1 MNGIESRCYQNEIQW
16 DTNYIVS
23 SFKSITTRHVNINM
37 NNDGFIE
44 HNSKQQGYI
53 IH

>member
-37 NNDGFIE
+37 NNDGFLLNTIV
-44 HNSKQQGYI
+44 NSRDI
-53 IH
+53 